1 MITSNR
7 KIKVLIIVL
16 LYGVMS
22 KNISLLC
29 RAFPELGTEK
39 QIQNAIKMLKEKGY
53 IEMVRVKNYAHTSN
67 NEKDGYKL
75 ASKGLKEIIKLNAKN
90 NTSFEMSDV
99 VKKRLKNRQYD
110 MLIRLCE
117 TDWLFHGSKDV
128 ISRDDLYQQYPAPI
142 THENESLRFHAGFK
156 SYEEIIPIYHIKQSV
171 REVKVSSE
179 RKFFDILNGVTGLT
193 TSAYNKILVADDETI
208 IDKLIKNMNKDNV
221 PNFMSAKEK
230 TYVYYPHRAYEKT
243 FLLTLQEDPNDILFF
258 LNFAKN
264 FNADY
269 ERGVFIKYPNATKFE
284 RSKPIIPNMRYLNP
298 VLFFEVEAMYNW
310 YSFFLNHFDEL
321 QKSGAKIAFYTL
333 KQNHYL
339 FEYLFDEFPFVVVK
353 NCPAT
358 VALDFC
364 KLTRQSNNSAA

>member
-1 MITSNR
+1 MINSNR

-16 LYGVMS
+16 LYGVIS

-75 ASKGLKEIIKLNAKN
+75 TSKGLKEIIKLNAKN
-90 NTSFEMSDV
+90 NTSFEMSNV

-128 ISRDDLYQQYPAPI
+128 ISRDDLYNRYPAPI
-142 THENESLRFHAGFK
+142 THENESLRFHAGFE

-171 REVKVSSE
+171 REVKVVAE
-179 RKFFDILNGVTGLT
+179 RKFFEILNGDSGLV
-193 TSAYNKILVADDETI
+193 SSYNKILVSDDETI
-208 IDKLIKNMNKDNV
+208 IDKLIKNINKDNI

-230 TYVYYPHRAYEKT
+230 TYVYYPHRQREKT
-243 FLLTLQEDPNDILFF
+243 YLLTLKEDSNDVLFF
-258 LNFAKN
+258 LKFAKN
-264 FNADY
+264 FSADY
-269 ERGVFIKYPNATKFE
+269 ENGVFIKYPNATKFE
-284 RSKPIIPNMRYLNP
+284 RAKPIIPNMRYLNP
-298 VLFFEVEAMYNW
+298 VLFFEVENMFNW
-310 YSFFLNHFDEL
+310 YNYFLNHFDEL
-321 QKSGAKIAFYTL
+321 KKSGAKIAFYTL
-333 KQNHYL
+333 KQNHFL
-339 FEYLFDEFPFVVVK
+339 FDYLFDEFPFVVVK

-364 KLTRQSNNSAA
+364 KLARRQNDVVA